1 MSIPQK
7 TLALAAVACILIL
20 PSCGSVPGGG
30 TIPVD
35 TVTISPHP
43 ASVPAGSTVTFT
55 CTETGGTGN
64 KCNWIVEDPGGTTP
78 VGTPTTLSNS
88 STFLYTAPAA
98 PPVYILTPPSI
109 IFPSSQQG
117 IVSVTANFGIG
128 SSIITFPIT
137 TATVSVGITYPANP
151 PTVGLSTS
159 QQFEGYAVGN
169 VNNAITWQVN
179 GVTGGSAAT
188 GTILNTGSSIGLY
201 TAPAAIPITGNTV
214 TITAVSQADPTKSA
228 SIVVTFLH

>member
-1 MSIPQK
+1 MSIPPK

-30 TIPVD
+30 TLGGITVPHD

-43 ASVPAGSTVTFT
+43 ASMPAGSTMTFT
-55 CTETGGTGN
+55 CTETGGTSN
-64 KCNWIVEDPGGTTP
+64 NCSWIVEDPGGTTP

-98 PPVYILTPPSI
+98 PPVYSGFI
-109 IFPSSQQG
+109 PSSQQG
-117 IVSVTANFGIG
+117 IVSVFADFGGG
-128 SSIITFPIT
+128 SASITFPIT
-137 TATVSVGITYPANP
+137 TTTVSVGITYPGSP
-151 PTVGLSTS
+151 PTVALSAS

-169 VNNAITWQVN
+169 VNNAIAWQVN
-179 GVTGGSAAT
+179 GVAGGSVAT
-188 GTILNTGSSIGLY
+188 GTILNTGASPGLY
-201 TAPAAIPITGNTV
+201 TAPAAIPMTGASI

-228 SIVVTFLH
+228 SMVVTLH

>member
-1 MSIPQK
+1 MIIAPK

-30 TIPVD
+30 TLGTTVLPD

-43 ASVPAGSTVTFT
+43 ASMPAGSTMTFT

-64 KCNWIVEDPGGTTP
+64 NCGWVVEDPGGITP

-98 PPVYILTPPSI
+98 PPVYSGFI
-109 IFPSSQQG
+109 PSSQQG
-117 IVSVTANFGIG
+117 IVSVFADFGTG
-128 SSIITFPIT
+128 STTITFPIT
-137 TATVSVGITYPANP
+137 TTTISVGITYPSSP
-151 PTVGLSTS
+151 PTVALNAS

-179 GVTGGSAAT
+179 GVTGGSVAT
-188 GTILNTGSSIGLY
+188 GTIVNSTGSSAGLY
-201 TAPAAIPITGNTV
+201 TAPAVIPMTGSSV

-228 SIVVTFLH
+228 SVIVTLH